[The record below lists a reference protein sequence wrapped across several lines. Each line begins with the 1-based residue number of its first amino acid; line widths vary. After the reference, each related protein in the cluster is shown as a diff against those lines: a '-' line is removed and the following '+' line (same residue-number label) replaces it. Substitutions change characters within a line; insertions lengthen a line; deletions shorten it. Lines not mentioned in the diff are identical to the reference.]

1 MTLLELF
8 QAVKEETLTK
18 TDLEKYRDALSNLY
32 AEMQIEMATIEKSEA
47 MYFYNRTNPETTDIS
62 IKRQWK
68 ATPDG
73 QRQILLNRYLKA
85 TEKVLSSLK
94 SRIYAQY

>member
-8 QAVKEETLTK
+8 QAVKEANLTK
-18 TDLEKYRDALSNLY
+18 SDLEKYRNALSNLY
-32 AEMQIEMATIEKSEA
+32 AEMQIEIANIEKAEA
-47 MYFYNRTNPETTDIS
+47 LYFYNRTNPETTDIS

-73 QRQILLNRYLKA
+73 QRQILLSRYLKA
-85 TEKVLSSLK
+85 SEKVLSSLK
-94 SRIYAQY
+94 SRLYSLY